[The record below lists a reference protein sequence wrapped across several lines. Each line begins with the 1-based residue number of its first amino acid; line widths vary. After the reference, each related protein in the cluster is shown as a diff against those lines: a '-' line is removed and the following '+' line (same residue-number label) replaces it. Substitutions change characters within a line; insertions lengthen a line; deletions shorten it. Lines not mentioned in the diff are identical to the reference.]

1 MYTSSTLYV
10 IDASV
15 AIKWFSHVNEADIE
29 QALKL
34 QELHLWKECLLIAP
48 DILVYEIINALRY
61 NPNFEQDDTNLALL
75 SLLKMELELIKPD
88 EDLLKRA
95 IKLAY
100 NKDTTIYDASYIAL
114 AQKKGCL
121 LITADGKFFTKIQDL
136 PQAILLKDLS
146 LE

>member
-1 MYTSSTLYV
+1 MYTSSTFYV

-15 AIKWFSHVNEADIE
+15 AIKWLSHVNEKDIE

-34 QELHLWKECLLIAP
+34 QELHLREECLLIAP
-48 DILVYEIINALRY
+48 DLLAYEITNALRY

-88 EDLLKRA
+88 EDLLKRT

-100 NKDTTIYDASYIAL
+100 NKDITIYGASYIAL

-121 LITADGKFFTKIQDL
+121 LITADSKFFTKIRDL